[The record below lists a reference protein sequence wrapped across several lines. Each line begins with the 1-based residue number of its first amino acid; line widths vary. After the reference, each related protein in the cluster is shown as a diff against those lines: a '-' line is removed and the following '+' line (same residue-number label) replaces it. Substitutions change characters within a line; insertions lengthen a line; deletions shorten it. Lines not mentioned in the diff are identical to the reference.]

1 MRKKIPSLNALTIFE
16 AAARQ
21 QSFTR
26 AAEELAL
33 TQGAVCRQIAGLE
46 EYLCLPLFARV
57 KKRVILTPAGRQY
70 AERIRV
76 HIARIERDTLELMAQ
91 QDGGGVLELAV
102 VPTFATQWLIPRMAE
117 FNQER
122 PDITVNLHT
131 KTDAFLFSET
141 SFHAAIHS
149 GNVAWPGTSG
159 DFLIS
164 EGDTMPVC
172 SPALLER
179 FAKQVRK
186 QAQKQASGKPRPA
199 REIGMPEIAALPL
212 LHLTT
217 RLNDWRTWFELHEYR
232 NDVSAVK
239 GARYELFTMLVSA
252 AVAGL
257 GVALIPRFMV
267 QAELDAGTLVI
278 PLERSLSGTTGYYL
292 AYPEEHAS
300 FAPLTA
306 FRQWLLEVAGKP

>member
-16 AAARQ
+16 AAARH

-26 AAEELAL
+26 AAEEMAL
-33 TQGAVCRQIAGLE
+33 TQSAVCRQIAGLE
-46 EYLCLPLFARV
+46 EYLGLPLFARI

-76 HIARIERDTLELMAQ
+76 HIDRIERDTLELMAQ

-102 VPTFATQWLIPRMAE
+102 VPTFATQWLIPRLAE
-117 FNQER
+117 FNRQR

-131 KTDAFLFSET
+131 RTDAFLFSES

-149 GNVAWPGTSG
+149 GNVAWPGTAG
-159 DFLIS
+159 DFLLN
-164 EGDTMPVC
+164 EGDTVPVC
-172 SPALLER
+172 SPALLQR
-179 FAKQVRK
+179 FKQQSDKNFNAESSKVSP
-186 QAQKQASGKPRPA
+186 QD
-199 REIGMPEIAALPL
+199 IAGLPL

-217 RLNDWRTWFELHEYR
+217 RLNDWRSWFELHGHR

-257 GVALIPRFMV
+257 GIALIPRFMV
-267 QAELDAGTLVI
+267 QAELAAGALAI
-278 PLERSLSGTTGYYL
+278 PLELSLSGTAGYYL

-300 FAPLTA
+300 FAPLTV
-306 FRQWLLEVAGKP
+306 FREWLLDLAHQC

>member
-26 AAEELAL
+26 AADELAL
-33 TQGAVCRQIAGLE
+33 TQSAVCRQIAGLE
-46 EYLCLPLFARV
+46 QYLGLPLFARI

-76 HIARIERDTLELMAQ
+76 HIDRIERDTLELMAQ

-102 VPTFATQWLIPRMAE
+102 VPTFATQWLIPRLAE
-117 FNQER
+117 FSRLR
-122 PDITVNLHT
+122 PDITLNLLT
-131 KTDAFLFSET
+131 RTDAFLFSES
-141 SFHAAIHS
+141 SFHAAIHFGS
-149 GNVAWPGTSG
+149 AAWPGTQG
-159 DFLIS
+159 HFLLS
-164 EGDTMPVC
+164 EGDTIPVC
-172 SPALLER
+172 SPAMMAQISKAGR
-179 FAKQVRK
+179 SRK
-186 QAQKQASGKPRPA
+186 NVPGIRD
-199 REIGMPEIAALPL
+199 IANLPL

-232 NDVSAVK
+232 NDVPSVK

-252 AVAGL
+252 ALAGL

-267 QAELDAGTLVI
+267 QAELDAGILVT
-278 PLERSLSGTTGYYL
+278 PVELSLPGSAGYHL
-292 AYPEEHAS
+292 VYPEEHAS
-300 FAPLTA
+300 FAPLAA
-306 FRQWLLEVAGKP
+306 FREWLLSVVAASRNETER

>member
-46 EYLCLPLFARV
+46 SYLGLPLFARI
-57 KKRVILTPAGRQY
+57 KKRVVLTAAGRQY

-76 HIARIERDTLELMAQ
+76 HIDRIERDTLELMAQ

-102 VPTFATQWLIPRMAE
+102 VPTFATQWLIPRLAE
-117 FNQER
+117 FNRQR

-131 KTDAFLFSET
+131 RTDAFLFSES

-149 GNVAWPGTSG
+149 GHTAWPGTSG

-179 FAKQVRK
+179 IAGQSGARRK
-186 QAQKQASGKPRPA
+186 AA
-199 REIGMPEIAALPL
+199 RDIGMKDVASLPL

-217 RLNDWRTWFELHEYR
+217 RLNDWRSWFELHDYR
-232 NDVSAVK
+232 NDVPAVK

-257 GVALIPRFMV
+257 GIALVPRFMV
-267 QAELDAGTLVI
+267 QAELDAGTLVV
-278 PLERSLSGTTGYYL
+278 PLELSLSGTTGYYL
-292 AYPEEHAS
+292 VYPEEHAGL
-300 FAPLTA
+300 APLTA
-306 FRQWLLEVAGKP
+306 FREWLLKLAHRA

>member
-46 EYLCLPLFARV
+46 DYLGLPLFARI

-76 HIARIERDTLELMAQ
+76 HIDRIERDTLELMAQ

-102 VPTFATQWLIPRMAE
+102 VPTFATQWLIPRLAE
-117 FNQER
+117 FNRQR

-131 KTDAFLFSET
+131 RTDAFLFSES
-141 SFHAAIHS
+141 SFHAAVHS
-149 GNVAWPGTSG
+149 GNAAWPGTAS

-172 SPALLER
+172 SPALL
-179 FAKQVRK
+179 AQIRK
-186 QAQKQASGKPRPA
+186 PA
-199 REIGMPEIAALPL
+199 RGKRGTAVNDLKVQDIAGLPL

-217 RLNDWRTWFELHEYR
+217 RLNDWRSWFERHEYR
-232 NDVSAVK
+232 NDVPAVK
-239 GARYELFTMLVSA
+239 GARYELFTMLVGA

-257 GVALIPRFMV
+257 GIALVPRFMV

-278 PLERSLSGTTGYYL
+278 PLELSLSGTAGYYL
-292 AYPEEHAS
+292 VYPEEHRG
-300 FAPLTA
+300 FGPLTV
-306 FRQWLLEVAGKP
+306 FREWLLGVAHQA

>member
-26 AAEELAL
+26 AADELAL
-33 TQGAVCRQIAGLE
+33 TQGAVCRQIAALE
-46 EYLCLPLFARV
+46 LYLGLPLFARV

-70 AERIRV
+70 AERIRL
-76 HIARIERDTLELMAQ
+76 HINGIERDTLELMAQ
-91 QDGGGVLELAV
+91 QGGGGVLELAV
-102 VPTFATQWLIPRMAE
+102 VPTFATQWLIPRLAD
-117 FNQER
+117 FYRRR

-131 KTDAFLFSET
+131 RTDAFLFSES

-149 GNVAWPGTSG
+149 GKLAWPGTAG

-164 EGDTMPVC
+164 EGDTVPVC

-179 FAKQVRK
+179 LKK
-186 QAQKQASGKPRPA
+186 QAGGKPRAA
-199 REIGMPEIAALPL
+199 RKDISIQDIAALPL

-217 RLNDWRTWFELHEYR
+217 RLNDWRSWFEQHDYR
-232 NDVSAVK
+232 NDVAAVK
-239 GARYELFTMLVSA
+239 GGRYELFTMLVSA

-257 GVALIPRFMV
+257 GLALIPRFMV
-267 QAELDAGTLVI
+267 QAELEAGALVI
-278 PLERSLSGTTGYYL
+278 PLELSLSGSAGYYL
-292 AYPEEHAS
+292 VYPEEHAS

-306 FRQWLLEVAGKP
+306 FREWLLGVVQDG